1 MLSGEHFSR
10 LLFCGWHNRV
20 KKKNLFLMQ
29 SKQITGWSQISHQ
42 FWLHVI
48 TNQMVYV
55 NFSAFIL
62 KHMQKFL
69 LRTSQC
75 VLYEKNNHL
84 SFPSSLFSDQLLI
97 ISSVLLTQAWPHTVA
112 WLKLECIKSCIV
124 SCDTFVGDVNLR
136 GGRAM
141 FFFFLFLFLLLAISE
156 CSIMVHT

>member
-1 MLSGEHFSR
+1 
-10 LLFCGWHNRV
+10 
-20 KKKNLFLMQ
+20 MQ

-42 FWLHVI
+42 FWLHVT
-48 TNQMVYV
+48 TNRMVHV

-84 SFPSSLFSDQLLI
+84 SFPSSSFNDQLLI
-97 ISSVLLTQAWPHTVA
+97 ISSILLKQAWIHTVA
-112 WLKLECIKSCIV
+112 WLKLGCIKSCIV
-124 SCDTFVGDVNLR
+124 NYDTYIGDVNLR

-141 FFFFLFLFLLLAISE
+141 IFFFLFVCFCCLQLVSAVSWYILRLDTSH
-156 CSIMVHT
+156 CRGWLIMNFWVLIYYFQV